1 MAESKSAV
9 LMRGLWVFFFFSIAK
24 VIMGRYGSRGNE
36 KRRRLINAAVTKEVV
51 RASGNESCI
60 ENEMKESF
68 AKLHLQH
75 FITS

>member
-1 MAESKSAV
+1 M
-9 LMRGLWVFFFFSIAK
+9 VFSFAK

-60 ENEMKESF
+60 ENEMKESL
-68 AKLHLQH
+68 AKLHL
-75 FITS
+75 